1 MTDIANIQSLAVAA
15 NTVTNVTLVQPYA
28 DNATIGTSFETITNT
43 NADQVLPVIAGADID
58 VVSASTDDDGSPAG
72 TGANTITVTYLDD
85 NFDQATEVI
94 TMNGTTEVEMTE
106 QNISFIQKAEITT
119 SGTGLASAGAITIA
133 DVTGGGVHAIIDAGS
148 KESGNCTW
156 KIPAGHTGYVHG
168 FWYDVDS
175 VAAGQGTA
183 EIALQVAHAE
193 ASGVA
198 NSETWRTVAKVTVVE
213 QDSDVVAASG
223 GNGGTNMGSFSFPGN
238 VPFVVPAK
246 AMVRLA
252 GKALSTA
259 VAATCGFSMSVQGS
273 GSGTTVTES

>member
-1 MTDIANIQSLAVAA
+1 MVDIADIQSLATAA

-28 DNATIGTSFETITNT
+28 DNATIGTSFETISNT
-43 NADQVLPVIAGADID
+43 DADQVLPVIVGADLD
-58 VVSASTDDDGSPAG
+58 VVSASAADDDGS
-72 TGANTITVTYLDD
+72 TGATAVRVTYLDEEFNQYTQD
-85 NFDQATEVI
+85 V

-106 QNISFIQKAEITT
+106 QTISFVQKAEVTT
-119 SGTGLASAGAITIA
+119 SGTGLAAAGAITIA
-133 DVTGGGVHAIIDAGS
+133 DVTGGGIHAVIDAGS

-156 KIPAGHTGYVHG
+156 KIPAGHTGYIHG
-168 FWYDVDS
+168 FWYDVDA

-213 QDSDVVAASG
+213 NDSDIVSATG
-223 GNGGTNMGSFSFPGN
+223 GNSNNTGSFSFPGN

-259 VAATCGFSMSVQGS
+259 VACTAGFSMSVQGS

>member
-1 MTDIANIQSLAVAA
+1 MTDIANIQSLAVAS
-15 NTVTNVTLVQPYA
+15 NTVTNVALVQPYA
-28 DNATIGTSFETITNT
+28 DNATIGTSFETISNT
-43 NADQVLPVIAGADID
+43 DADQVLPVIVGADLD
-58 VVSASTDDDGSPAG
+58 VVSASAADDDGS
-72 TGANTITVTYLDD
+72 TGATSVTVTYLDD
-85 NFDQATEVI
+85 SFNQATEVI

-106 QNISFIQKAEITT
+106 QNISFIQKAEVTT
-119 SGTGLASAGAITIA
+119 SGTGLAAAGAITIA
-133 DVTGGGVHAIIDAGS
+133 DVTGSGVHAVIDAGQ

-168 FWYDVDS
+168 FWYDVDA

-193 ASGVA
+193 SSGVA

-213 QDSDVVAASG
+213 NDSDIVSATG
-223 GNGGTNMGSFSFPGN
+223 GNANNTGSFSFPGN

-252 GKALSTA
+252 GKAHSTA

>member
-1 MTDIANIQSLAVAA
+1 MVDIANIQSLATAA

-28 DNATIGTSFETITNT
+28 DNATIGTSFETISNT
-43 NADQVLPVIAGADID
+43 DADQVLPVIAGADID
-58 VVSASTDDDGSPAG
+58 VVSASAADDDGS
-72 TGANTITVTYLDD
+72 TGATSVTVTYLDD
-85 NFDQATEVI
+85 SFNQATEVI

-106 QNISFIQKAEITT
+106 QNISFIQKAEVTT
-119 SGTGLASAGAITIA
+119 SGTGLAAAGAITIA
-133 DVTGGGVHAIIDAGS
+133 DVTGSGVHAVIDAGQ

-168 FWYDVDS
+168 FWYDVDA

-193 ASGVA
+193 SSGVA

-213 QDSDVVAASG
+213 NDSDIVSATG
-223 GNGGTNMGSFSFPGN
+223 GNANNTGSFSFPGN

-252 GKALSTA
+252 GKAMSTA

>member
-1 MTDIANIQSLAVAA
+1 MTDIANIQSLATAA

-28 DNATIGTSFETITNT
+28 DNATIGTSFETISNT
-43 NADQVLPVIAGADID
+43 DADQVLPVIVGADLD
-58 VVSASTDDDGSPAG
+58 VVSASAADDDGS
-72 TGANTITVTYLDD
+72 TGATAVRVTYLDEEF
-85 NFDQATEVI
+85 NQYTEDV

-106 QNISFIQKAEITT
+106 QTISFVQKAEVIT
-119 SGTGLASAGAITIA
+119 SGTGLAAAGAITIA
-133 DVTGGGVHAIIDAGS
+133 DVTGSGVHAVIDAGQ

-168 FWYDVDS
+168 FWYDVDA

-193 ASGVA
+193 SSGVA

-213 QDSDVVAASG
+213 NDSDIVSATG
-223 GNGGTNMGSFSFPGN
+223 GNANNTGSFSFPGN

-252 GKALSTA
+252 GKAMSTA

>member
-1 MTDIANIQSLAVAA
+1 MTDIANIQSLATAA

-28 DNATIGTSFETITNT
+28 DNATIGTSFETISNT
-43 NADQVLPVIAGADID
+43 DADQVLPVIAGADID
-58 VVSASTDDDGSPAG
+58 VVSSSAADDDGS
-72 TGANTITVTYLDD
+72 TGATSVTVTYLDD
-85 NFDQATEVI
+85 SFNQATEVI

-106 QNISFIQKAEITT
+106 QNISFIQKAEVTT
-119 SGTGLASAGAITIA
+119 SGTGLAAAGAITIA
-133 DVTGGGVHAIIDAGS
+133 DVTGSGVHAVIDAGS

-156 KIPAGHTGYVHG
+156 KIPAGHTGYIHG
-168 FWYDVDS
+168 FWYDVDA

-193 ASGVA
+193 SSGVA

-213 QDSDVVAASG
+213 NDSDVVAATG
-223 GNGGTNMGSFSFPGN
+223 GNANNTGSFSFPGN

>member
-1 MTDIANIQSLAVAA
+1 MTDIANIQSLAIAA
-15 NTVTNVTLVQPYA
+15 NTVTNVALVQPYA
-28 DNATIGTSFETITNT
+28 DNTTIGTSFETICNT
-43 NADQVLPVIAGADID
+43 NAAQVFPVIAGADID
-58 VVSASTDDDGSPAG
+58 IVSASTDDDGSPAG
-72 TGANTITVTYLDD
+72 TGAQTVRVTYLDD
-85 NFDQATEVI
+85 DFNQAYEDV
-94 TMNGTTEVEMTE
+94 TMNGTTEVELTE
-106 QNISFIQKAEITT
+106 QNISFIQKAEITA
-119 SGTGLASAGAITIA
+119 SGTGLAAAGAITIA
-133 DVTGGGVHAIIDAGS
+133 DVTGGGVHAVIDAGS

-193 ASGVA
+193 SSGVA
-198 NSETWRTVAKVTVVE
+198 NSESWRTVAKVTLVE

-223 GNGGTNMGSFSFPGN
+223 GNGGTNAGSFSFPGN

-246 AMVRLA
+246 SMVRLA

-273 GSGTTVTES
+273 SGGTTVTES

>member
-1 MTDIANIQSLAVAA
+1 MVDISDIQSLATAA

-28 DNATIGTSFETITNT
+28 DNATIGTSFETISNT
-43 NADQVLPVIAGADID
+43 DADQVLPVIVDADLD
-58 VVSASTDDDGSPAG
+58 VVSASAADDDGS
-72 TGANTITVTYLDD
+72 TGATAVRVTYLDEEF
-85 NFDQATEVI
+85 NQYTEDV
-94 TMNGTTEVEMTE
+94 TMNGTSEVEMTE
-106 QNISFIQKAEITT
+106 QTISFVQKAEVIS
-119 SGTGLASAGAITIA
+119 SGTGLAAAGAITIA
-133 DVTGGGVHAIIDAGS
+133 DVTGGGVHAVIDAGQ

-156 KIPAGHTGYVHG
+156 KIPAGHAGYIHG
-168 FWYDVDS
+168 FWYDIDA

-193 ASGVA
+193 SSGVA
-198 NSETWRTVAKVTVVE
+198 NSETWRTIAKVTVVE
-213 QDSDVVAASG
+213 NDNDVVAATG
-223 GNGGTNMGSFSFPGN
+223 GNANNTGSFSFPGN

-252 GKALSTA
+252 GKAHSTA

>member
-1 MTDIANIQSLAVAA
+1 MTDIANIQSLAVAS

-28 DNATIGTSFETITNT
+28 DNATIGTSFETISNT
-43 NADQVLPVIAGADID
+43 DADQVLPVIVGADID
-58 VVSASTDDDGSPAG
+58 VVSASAADDDGS
-72 TGANTITVTYLDD
+72 TGATAVRVTYLDEEF
-85 NFDQATEVI
+85 NQYTEDV
-94 TMNGTTEVEMTE
+94 TMNGTSEVEMTE
-106 QNISFIQKAEITT
+106 QTISFIQKAEVIS
-119 SGTGLASAGAITIA
+119 SGTGLAAAGAITIA
-133 DVTGGGVHAIIDAGS
+133 DVTGGGVHAVIDAGS

-193 ASGVA
+193 SSGVA
-198 NSETWRTVAKVTVVE
+198 NSESWRTVAKVTLVE

-223 GNGGTNMGSFSFPGN
+223 GNGGTNAGSFSFPGN

-273 GSGTTVTES
+273 GSGTTVTSS